1 MKRIYPI
8 DIFPWGRPEVYP
20 ESQAE
25 LEFLEDG
32 IFVCLS
38 AKEKN
43 PRCSVT
49 FPGGRGLPRFL
60 HGIFLLSV
68 PGA

>member
-25 LEFLEDG
+25 LEFLDDG
-32 IFVCLS
+32 IFYVCRQRKKIPD
-38 AKEKN
+38 A
-43 PRCSVT
+43 
-49 FPGGRGLPRFL
+49 
-60 HGIFLLSV
+60 
-68 PGA
+68 A

>member
-38 AKEKN
+38 AI
-43 PRCSVT
+43 PD
-49 FPGGRGLPRFL
+49 
-60 HGIFLLSV
+60 
-68 PGA
+68 AA